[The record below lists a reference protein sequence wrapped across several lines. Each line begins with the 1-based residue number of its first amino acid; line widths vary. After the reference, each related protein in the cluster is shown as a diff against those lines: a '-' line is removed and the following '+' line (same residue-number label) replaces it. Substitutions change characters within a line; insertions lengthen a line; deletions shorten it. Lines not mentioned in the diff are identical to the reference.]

1 MLQTWPS
8 HNGAHTHNGTHKHA
22 LTTAD
27 MTHPSFTRPP
37 VPYKLPGQHT
47 NPHSCAAA
55 VDAVAA
61 VLDNAVKPVL
71 LAGAAGGM
79 GGAGWLPD
87 SLAAVAVAQTR
98 VLDRRG
104 RAAARTS
111 KPHLHRHQRHAAQ
124 HRCSEPH
131 ETVSIPHL

>member
-1 MLQTWPS
+1 
-8 HNGAHTHNGTHKHA
+8 
-22 LTTAD
+22 

-71 LAGAAGGM
+71 LAGAACGR

-87 SLAAVAVAQTR
+87 SWAAAAVAQAR

-104 RAAARTS
+104 GLQLAPASRACTGSSAMLLCIAAVNHMRRC
-111 KPHLHRHQRHAAQ
+111 PFRCGHL
-124 HRCSEPH
+124 
-131 ETVSIPHL
+131 